1 MTLRARIVMGVL
13 VIGALAGLVW
23 SFSLFKED
31 TSKPVVR
38 DSAIRGFQPVNGSHV
53 LRQSLIAYELDPS
66 YNGVLFVDGTEIPPE
81 ELEPTALTN
90 QIGYVPTKNK
100 ITGVLKS
107 GQHTATA
114 EFWAKDKTRSDSR
127 SFTWSFFVT

>member
-1 MTLRARIVMGVL
+1 MTLRARIVISVL
-13 VIGALAGLVW
+13 LAAAIAGLVL

-31 TSKPVVR
+31 TSTPTVR
-38 DSAIRGFQPVNGSHV
+38 DAAITSFEPPTGAHV
-53 LRQSLIAYELDPS
+53 LRQALIAYELDHI
-66 YNGVLFVDGTEIPPE
+66 YTGVLFVDGMEIPPE

-90 QIGYVPTKNK
+90 QIGYTPSKEK
-100 ITGVLKS
+100 ITGVLKA

-114 EFWAKDKTRSDSR
+114 EFWPRDKTRSDSR

>member
-1 MTLRARIVMGVL
+1 MTLRARVVMGVL
-13 VIGALAGLVW
+13 VIAALAGFVW

-31 TSKPVVR
+31 TSTPTVR
-38 DSAIRGFQPVNGSHV
+38 DTAVRSVQPTTGSHV
-53 LRQSLIAYELDPS
+53 LRQTLIAYELDPS

-90 QIGYVPTKNK
+90 QIAYTPAKNK

-107 GQHTATA
+107 GKHTATA
-114 EFWAKDKTRSDSR
+114 EFWPRDRTRSDSR